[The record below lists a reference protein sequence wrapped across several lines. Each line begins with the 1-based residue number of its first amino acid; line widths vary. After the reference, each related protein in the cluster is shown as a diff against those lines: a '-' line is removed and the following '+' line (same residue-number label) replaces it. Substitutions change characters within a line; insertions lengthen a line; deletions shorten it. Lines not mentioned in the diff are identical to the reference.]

1 VTTSKLS
8 IFYGQL
14 VSGFFQLG
22 NVCIKFLNIVPCHL
36 HHVAFAFTSYNSI
49 ANPFIKK
56 CVDQETKQNARNS
69 RITASPEKQ
78 SLRRKTKITRR
89 MW

>member
-1 VTTSKLS
+1 MDSWSAAFFNLAMYASSSSTLSHVTCTTSPL
-8 IFYGQL
+8 L
-14 VSGFFQLG
+14 L
-22 NVCIKFLNIVPCHL
+22 LP
-36 HHVAFAFTSYNSI
+36 TI
-49 ANPFIKK
+49 ALPTHSLKK